1 MSDTEAKTSCISFGK
16 AERVPIALRDA
27 KPLNSSLPTFFSLPG
42 ELRNQIYHL
51 ALEKSYQRVPL
62 NPFYFNK
69 PDPYI
74 ALLRSCSAVYDEARS
89 YMVEQQIGYT
99 PVLPG
104 MDWSY
109 GEPAE
114 EYGLPKHTAVCILTD
129 FMSVHF
135 HLHIDLLCKADYDP
149 EAVLASLAAA
159 LKMYMQHS
167 WDIYLKHGLGKRRAV
182 VHLDHLLSLWPKL
195 FSSNNCIQL
204 GALQHLVSLM
214 AKDQM
219 TDWEIRYY
227 VGTGQA
233 GKGIEYGN
241 CSFPEIIRDTEIAQ
255 LRYYASMYD
264 NISVMAEI
272 YGENTAWEFGDKLKA
287 VTRMRTPVTEF
298 WPNVHFDV
306 GRYEITAYDFYRH
319 NYPGKSHQVMLARPI
334 LTKQ

>member
-1 MSDTEAKTSCISFGK
+1 MSDTKAKSSGISFGK
-16 AERVPIALRDA
+16 AKRIPIVLRDA
-27 KPLNSSLPTFFSLPG
+27 KPLNPSLPTFLSLPG

-62 NPFYFNK
+62 NPFYLNK

-89 YMVEQQIGYT
+89 YIVEQQTAYV
-99 PVLPG
+99 PVMPG

-109 GEPAE
+109 REPTK

-135 HLHIDLLCKADYDP
+135 HLHIDLLYKAGYDP
-149 EAVLASLAAA
+149 KAVLTSLAAA
-159 LKMYMQHS
+159 LKVYMQHS

-195 FSSNNCIQL
+195 FASDNCVPI
-204 GALQHLVSLM
+204 GALQRLVSLM

-227 VGTGQA
+227 IGTGQA
-233 GKGIEYGN
+233 REEIKYGK
-241 CSFPEIIRDTEIAQ
+241 CPCPEEIRDTEIAQ
-255 LRYYASMYD
+255 LRYYASAHD
-264 NISVMAEI
+264 NINVMAEV
-272 YGENTAWEFGDKLKA
+272 YGENTTWEFGDKLKA
-287 VTRMRTPVTEF
+287 VTRTRTPVTEF

-306 GRYEITAYDFYRH
+306 GRYEITAYKFYH
-319 NYPGKSHQVMLARPI
+319 NNYPGKYQIVSAKSI
-334 LTKQ
+334 LTKR